1 MTSNK
6 LKKGFFIFILL
17 TLAFVKAFAQD
28 DEPYYFFDLPIGF
41 EELPSE
47 DTNVKLYQHEKFG
60 ITLISKVVN
69 IDENT
74 SLEKTTE
81 KCLEN
86 FSDDYQTQGFTWNKT
101 PCLIANPAATINDVP
116 LTGMSYTV
124 ELSKTQHLFIL
135 LYAHKDLF
143 DSYFSVMYSAINSL
157 CINDDYYYTP
167 GILITSISEDE
178 PQNPQKYKIKVGDVN
193 IKKRLTI
200 NNSDITISQLNT
212 EVEYDLLIKYMNTD
226 DVIEAWKRYYRI
238 LYRDNYGRIK
248 PEMEIIISELKEYA
262 QKNNVENVD
271 LFIAQTLLSWTQ
283 SFEYKRAMSGSE
295 SDFICLPAVLAG
307 AGNDCDSRSFLI
319 CALLNYYGINSIL
332 LVSPEYAHAMVAI
345 ALNEP
350 GQKYNFNGKEY
361 LMGETTAKLTWGTI
375 AAKMQDRTKWFAVS
389 F

>member
-17 TLAFVKAFAQD
+17 TLAFAKSFAQD

-60 ITLISKVVN
+60 ITLISKVVD
-69 IDENT
+69 IDEDT
-74 SLEKTTE
+74 TLEKTTE

-86 FSDDYQTQGFTWNKT
+86 FSDDYQTQDFIWNGT

-135 LYAHKDLF
+135 LYAHKDFF
-143 DSYFSVMYSAINSL
+143 DSYFSAMYSAINSL

-167 GILITSISEDE
+167 GILISAFSEDE
-178 PQNPQKYKIKVGDVN
+178 PKNPKKYKFKIGDVD
-193 IKKRLTI
+193 IKKQITI
-200 NNSDITISQLNT
+200 NTSDVSLSQMNI
-212 EVEYDLLIKYMNTD
+212 EVEYDLLNKYLNTD

-248 PEMEIIISELKEYA
+248 PQMEIIITELKDYA
-262 QKNNVENVD
+262 KKNNVENVD
-271 LFIAQTLLSWTQ
+271 LFIAQTLLTWTQ
-283 SFEYKRAMSGSE
+283 SFGYQRAPTANE
-295 SDFICLPAVLAG
+295 SDFNSLPAVLIG
-307 AGNDCDSRSFLI
+307 AANDCDSRSFLI
-319 CALLNYYGINSIL
+319 CAFLNYYGINSIL
-332 LVSPEYAHAMVAI
+332 LISPEYKHAMPAI

-350 GQKYNFNGKEY
+350 GQKYNYNGKEY
-361 LMGETTAKLTWGTI
+361 LMGETTARLTWGTI